1 AAFDLTLS
9 LAERE
14 DGIAGELVYDADLYA
29 PATAARLMASFTRV
43 LTALAADAGAPLW
56 RLALLAPDERRQV
69 LTAWNATARALP
81 ATSVV
86 GLFEAQAAARPEGIA
101 VSFGE
106 EALSYGDLHQRVEAL
121 ARLLR
126 ARGIG
131 PECVVGVLLER
142 SVELVAGV
150 LSVLKAGGAF
160 LPLDPGHPAARLAQV
175 LGDAGAA
182 LVLTTR
188 ALAPR
193 LPAATPVLL
202 VDADD
207 DEASDDAPFPA
218 PLADQLAYVIY
229 TSGSTGAP
237 KGAMLAHRGLANL
250 ALAHIR
256 DCDLVPGDRLLQ
268 LAQPGFDVAVAEL
281 AMTLSAGATL
291 VLASADDLLPGAPLA
306 RLLVGEKISHV
317 MMVPSVLAS
326 LPPEALAPCRV
337 LVVGGEPCAP
347 ELVARHAPGQR
358 MLNAYGP
365 TEATV
370 CAAMSKPLA
379 VSEAPPPLGS
389 PIANLRAYVLDD
401 HLSPVGVG
409 CVGELYLGGVGVARG
424 YVGRGD
430 WTAERFIADPFGEA
444 GGRLYRTG
452 DLGRWRGD
460 GVLEFLGR
468 RDGQVKLRG
477 VRIELG
483 EVEAALLSH
492 AGVSG
497 AAADVRADR
506 LVGYVVG
513 AGVSAAS
520 LGAHL

>member
-237 KGAMLAHRGLANL
+237 KGVAVSVLS
-250 ALAHIR
+250 
-256 DCDLVPGDRLLQ
+256 LLNKVTT
-268 LAQPGFDVAVAEL
+268 LGERFAVSPGF
-281 AMTLSAGATL
+281 
-291 VLASADDLLPGAPLA
+291 
-306 RLLVGEKISHV
+306 
-317 MMVPSVLAS
+317 
-326 LPPEALAPCRV
+326 
-337 LVVGGEPCAP
+337 
-347 ELVARHAPGQR
+347 
-358 MLNAYGP
+358 
-365 TEATV
+365 
-370 CAAMSKPLA
+370 
-379 VSEAPPPLGS
+379 
-389 PIANLRAYVLDD
+389 
-401 HLSPVGVG
+401 
-409 CVGELYLGGVGVARG
+409 G
-424 YVGRGD
+424 Y
-430 WTAERFIADPFGEA
+430 
-444 GGRLYRTG
+444 
-452 DLGRWRGD
+452 
-460 GVLEFLGR
+460 
-468 RDGQVKLRG
+468 
-477 VRIELG
+477 
-483 EVEAALLSH
+483 ALLSSP
-492 AGVSG
+492 AFDP
-497 AAADVRADR
+497 AIEQM
-506 LVGYVVG
+506 
-513 AGVSAAS
+513 
-520 LGAHL
+520 